1 VTVGGLLAS
10 GALASRKSRS
20 IAHHHSSK
28 VHFSVFK
35 HHSKRARTANAVAA
49 GAVLAAV
56 IKTGGVENEVYVSH
70 EGTEI
75 CLSANQSG
83 ESAEGCGDTSTAE
96 EQGLSSL
103 WKGQNVPLTMM
114 ILVPDGVETV
124 TFIDKDGSEHTVPVT
139 NDVVVRTDPSLASA
153 KYVMPDQAPHTVKV
167 PKFFGA
173 PTAPTSSA
181 APPQT
186 Q

>member
-1 VTVGGLLAS
+1 MV
-10 GALASRKSRS
+10 
-20 IAHHHSSK
+20 
-28 VHFSVFK
+28 
-35 HHSKRARTANAVAA
+35 
-49 GAVLAAV
+49 
-56 IKTGGVENEVYVSH
+56 
-70 EGTEI
+70 
-75 CLSANQSG
+75 
-83 ESAEGCGDTSTAE
+83 
-96 EQGLSSL
+96 
-103 WKGQNVPLTMM
+103 

-153 KYVMPDQAPHTVKV
+153 KYVMPDQTPHTVKV